1 MWDKRVKG
9 PVPGEFLNRH
19 PLLREECPGPC
30 ECPGQ
35 GGFSSS
41 SKLDPVPAFPFHDF
55 HPVCL
60 SQPSSLGAA
69 WSHVERA
76 QAREKSPAEV
86 TAVVEPFALVCR
98 DLKGILG

>member
-9 PVPGEFLNRH
+9 PVLGEFLNRH

-35 GGFSSS
+35 GGFSSN

-86 TAVVEPFALVCR
+86 TAVMEPFALVCR